1 MIRRPLTL
9 ILCLF
14 AMLSIDAQV
23 QKDSL
28 RKFVV
33 ADIETRVPV
42 RDAIVM
48 TGSGY
53 RDTTNYR
60 GICYIP
66 INFDTLTVYNPK
78 YLTEKLLRKD
88 TKDST
93 FLLPNSH
100 RVSEVTVWGKDRATQ
115 LQENVGKWI
124 QGDSLTNVLR
134 NAKSGMSFDLAKMLD
149 GRYRKDMKHLEKTRG
164 LFKEMNKY
172 DDDPIVNAYMK
183 EMEEKRLA
191 AERKKKLEE
200 EKQQLRQE
208 DQKAFNEKKKV
219 TEETKE
225 EIAQ

>member
-1 MIRRPLTL
+1 M
-9 ILCLF
+9 
-14 AMLSIDAQV
+14 
-23 QKDSL
+23 
-28 RKFVV
+28 
-33 ADIETRVPV
+33 
-42 RDAIVM
+42 
-48 TGSGY
+48 
-53 RDTTNYR
+53 
-60 GICYIP
+60 
-66 INFDTLTVYNPK
+66 
-78 YLTEKLLRKD
+78 
-88 TKDST
+88 
-93 FLLPNSH
+93 
-100 RVSEVTVWGKDRATQ
+100 WGKDRATQ

-164 LFKEMNKY
+164 LFKEMDKY